1 MCKEPQ
7 ASPAGLA
14 GLGGGPGAAHSRRAS
29 QSRFGAGSP
38 TSRDP
43 GPVGERLCN
52 HGELGLRVGRR
63 GREGLLGLAT
73 HHPDPRWLRPR
84 SPARPAPAP
93 PASARRAHRGRRGLR
108 HRPRAA
114 PDPGLW
120 EAGSGNQEVTE
131 EQGVGGGGRGGG
143 SQGRGRG
150 HARRGGAGGCELSLE
165 ARSAGAPGARG
176 QSLGGTWG
184 APPHRLLSP
193 SGAKGLRLK

>member
-7 ASPAGLA
+7 ASPGGLA
-14 GLGGGPGAAHSRRAS
+14 GLGGGRGAAHSRRAS

-38 TSRDP
+38 TSWDP
-43 GPVGERLCN
+43 GPVRERLCN
-52 HGELGLRVGRR
+52 QGELGLRVGRR
-63 GREGLLGLAT
+63 GREGLLRLAT

-84 SPARPAPAP
+84 SPARPASAP

-131 EQGVGGGGRGGG
+131 ERG
-143 SQGRGRG
+143 GRGRG
-150 HARRGGAGGCELSLE
+150 AGRGLAGAGPRSRAEGRGGMLRTEPGSPERGG
-165 ARSAGAPGARG
+165 ARSAGTEPGRDLGIPAP
-176 QSLGGTWG
+176 QT
-184 APPHRLLSP
+184 P
-193 SGAKGLRLK
+193 

>member
-7 ASPAGLA
+7 ASPGGLA
-14 GLGGGPGAAHSRRAS
+14 GLGGGRGAAHSRRAS

-38 TSRDP
+38 TSWDP
-43 GPVGERLCN
+43 GPVRERLCN
-52 HGELGLRVGRR
+52 QGELGLRVGRR
-63 GREGLLGLAT
+63 GRKGLLRLAT

-93 PASARRAHRGRRGLR
+93 PSSARRAHRGRRGLR

-131 EQGVGGGGRGGG
+131 ERG
-143 SQGRGRG
+143 GRGRG
-150 HARRGGAGGCELSLE
+150 AGRGLAGAGPRSRAEGRGGMLRTEPGSPERGGRQERGDRPWAGPGEPRPTDSLVPL
-165 ARSAGAPGARG
+165 GQRG
-176 QSLGGTWG
+176 
-184 APPHRLLSP
+184 
-193 SGAKGLRLK
+193 